1 MNNKIQVPC
10 TLEERISKSGN
21 PYFVL
26 IIKLTDKY
34 EKKVFLDSAELEL
47 IKLKANNK

>member
-10 TLEERISKSGN
+10 TLEERISKSGT

-26 IIKLTDKY
+26 IVKLTDKY
-34 EKKVFLDSAELEL
+34 EKRVFLDSAELEL
-47 IKLKANNK
+47 IKLKANK